1 MHVGMGIFIQNLNDE
16 KDVDVFIREASI
28 AELAEP
34 LGFDSIWA
42 PEHHFTDYHLCPNVI
57 QLLTWLA
64 GKTTRVKLGSMVV
77 ILPWHD
83 PMRVA
88 EELAVLDHLS
98 GGRLVFGIGRGLGQ
112 VEFTGFRL
120 DMEES
125 RTQFLEYADA
135 IVNAFATG
143 SMEYDGKLYKQPK
156 MALRPEPLAPLTGRM
171 YASSGSPESMEI
183 MGRLGLGIMVI
194 AQKPWETTV
203 AEVEAYRENFVKMH
217 GHEPPKPI
225 LVNYVA
231 VNESEQG
238 AQEMYEKYIRR
249 FSKSTIDH
257 YEFDNPD
264 LGKVKGYEYYAKIT
278 DNIERLGIEK
288 FTGFLSDLQVWGT
301 PEQVAEQIITNVK
314 RIDAAGVISIFSYG
328 GMPPDEVQESIRLF
342 AEHVLPVLKAHDTG
356 AEVGLVTETA
366 PS

>member
-1 MHVGMGIFIQNLNDE
+1 M
-16 KDVDVFIREASI
+16 
-28 AELAEP
+28 
-34 LGFDSIWA
+34 
-42 PEHHFTDYHLCPNVI
+42 I

-64 GKTTRVKLGSMVV
+64 GRTTRVKLGSMVV

-83 PMRVA
+83 PLRVA

-98 GGRLVFGIGRGLGQ
+98 NGRVVFGIGRGLGQ
-112 VEFTGFRL
+112 IEFTGFRKE
-120 DMEES
+120 MEQS

-135 IVNAFATG
+135 IVNAFDTG
-143 SMEYDGKLYKQPK
+143 AMEYDGELYKQPR
-156 MALRPEPLAPLTGRM
+156 MELRPEPLGPLRGRM

-231 VNESEQG
+231 VNETEQG

-264 LGKVKGYEYYAKIT
+264 LGTVKGYEYYRKIAE
-278 DNIERLGIEK
+278 NIEKLGIER

-301 PEQVAEQIITNVK
+301 PDAVAEQIIANVK

-342 AEHVLPVLKAHDTG
+342 AEQVLPALKAHDTG
-356 AEVGLVTETA
+356 AEVGLAAAAAT
-366 PS
+366 S